1 MVAACDVIQAGGD
14 VMPRAARWYSTTGM
28 EHRPAPGTSVVWED
42 AVVPAV
48 DTSRPFTIAVYAGGL
63 VLGQGPK
70 VLFTTASYGR
80 APLVAFKYCTLTV
93 EFVAGPATGVTSFP
107 SDGAGVSAGAGT
119 GGSGRRWGAG
129 GSAGAGGRVW
139 GGATTTMSAS
149 RAEAE
154 ARKLKAEA
162 KRAVRKARKAAAAAA
177 ASEVQYDSET
187 EALLRLATLAKRG
200 GKRVGSAGA

>member
-1 MVAACDVIQAGGD
+1 
-14 VMPRAARWYSTTGM
+14 
-28 EHRPAPGTSVVWED
+28 
-42 AVVPAV
+42 
-48 DTSRPFTIAVYAGGL
+48 
-63 VLGQGPK
+63 
-70 VLFTTASYGR
+70 
-80 APLVAFKYCTLTV
+80 
-93 EFVAGPATGVTSFP
+93 
-107 SDGAGVSAGAGT
+107 
-119 GGSGRRWGAG
+119 
-129 GSAGAGGRVW
+129 
-139 GGATTTMSAS
+139 MSAS